1 MKNYYHKK
9 TRRNCLVCGDKLRIN
24 KNTFCSFDC
33 RTIYY
38 QTIKNENVERPDGF
52 VSVFHKVEYDK
63 ALYDMENEDLMTE

>member
-1 MKNYYHKK
+1 
-9 TRRNCLVCGDKLRIN
+9 LRIN

-52 VSVFHKVEYDK
+52 ASVFHKVEYDK